1 MFVEQYS
8 KSIGGRPY
16 FTVYYRFGQVV
27 ISVKDIK
34 ADDKESAKAKA
45 ENYLKKALEGEG

>member
-1 MFVEQYS
+1 MFVEEYKKS
-8 KSIGGRPY
+8 KGGKTY
-16 FTVYYRFGQVV
+16 FSVYYRFGQVEV
-27 ISVKDIK
+27 SVRDIK